1 MRRRYAKTMKAMKKK
16 HILIWSFVAVLL
28 LLDQALKIYIK
39 THFTLGESVH
49 LFDWFQIIFIENPGM
64 AFGMSFGPKIAL
76 TLFRIVLSAFIVW
89 YIVKLVR
96 DNYRWGY
103 LFCVALILAGA
114 IGNIIDCM
122 FYGICFGESTY
133 TQVAEFLPAAG
144 GYAPFMQGK
153 VVDMFYFPLFTFPNW
168 VPLLGGEIF
177 FSPVFNIAD
186 SAITVG
192 IIVLILFFSKDFNT
206 SFDRYFSRKKSK
218 SATEEP
224 EK

>member
-1 MRRRYAKTMKAMKKK
+1 MRRYHAKTMKAMKKK
-16 HILIWSFVAVLL
+16 HILIWSFVALL
-28 LLDQALKIYIK
+28 LLIDQALKIYIK

-49 LFDWFQIIFIENPGM
+49 LFDWFQIVFIENPGM

-96 DNYRWGY
+96 DNYRWSY

-218 SATEEP
+218 SATKES

>member
-1 MRRRYAKTMKAMKKK
+1 MRRYHAKTMKAMKKK
-16 HILIWSFVAVLL
+16 HILIWSFVALL
-28 LLDQALKIYIK
+28 LLIDQALKIYIK

-49 LFDWFQIIFIENPGM
+49 LFDWFQIVFIENPGM

-76 TLFRIVLSAFIVW
+76 TLFRLVLSAVIVW

-96 DNYRWGY
+96 DNYRWSY

-218 SATEEP
+218 SATKES

>member
-1 MRRRYAKTMKAMKKK
+1 MRRYHAKTMKAMKKK
-16 HILIWSFVAVLL
+16 HILIWSFVALL
-28 LLDQALKIYIK
+28 LLIDQALKIYIK

-49 LFDWFQIIFIENPGM
+49 LFDWFQIVFIENPGM

-96 DNYRWGY
+96 DNYRWSY

-168 VPLLGGEIF
+168 MPLLGGEIF

-218 SATEEP
+218 SATEES

>member
-1 MRRRYAKTMKAMKKK
+1 
-16 HILIWSFVAVLL
+16 
-28 LLDQALKIYIK
+28 
-39 THFTLGESVH
+39 
-49 LFDWFQIIFIENPGM
+49 M

-96 DNYRWGY
+96 DNYRWSY

-177 FSPVFNIAD
+177 SALCSTSP
-186 SAITVG
+186 T
-192 IIVLILFFSKDFNT
+192 
-206 SFDRYFSRKKSK
+206 R
-218 SATEEP
+218 P
-224 EK
+224 

>member
-1 MRRRYAKTMKAMKKK
+1 MRRYHAKTMKAMKKK
-16 HILIWSFVAVLL
+16 HILIWSFVALL
-28 LLDQALKIYIK
+28 LLIDQALKIYIK

-49 LFDWFQIIFIENPGM
+49 LFDWFQIVFIENLGM

-96 DNYRWGY
+96 DNYRWSY

-218 SATEEP
+218 SATEES

>member
-1 MRRRYAKTMKAMKKK
+1 MKKK
-16 HILIWSFVAVLL
+16 HILIWSFVALL
-28 LLDQALKIYIK
+28 LLIDQALKIYIK

-49 LFDWFQIIFIENPGM
+49 LFDWFQIVFIENLGM

-96 DNYRWGY
+96 DNYRWSY

-218 SATEEP
+218 STTEES

>member
-1 MRRRYAKTMKAMKKK
+1 MRRYHAKTMKAMKKK
-16 HILIWSFVAVLL
+16 HILIWSFVALL
-28 LLDQALKIYIK
+28 LLIDQALKIYIK

-49 LFDWFQIIFIENPGM
+49 LFDWFQIVFIENLGM

-96 DNYRWGY
+96 DNYRWSY

-218 SATEEP
+218 STTEES